1 MRGKS
6 MTYARSSLLVLQV
19 LAALTLLSPAV
30 QAQDSGS
37 TQFTITGTAPKV
49 CALPVPVTTG
59 TASNATFASNTIN
72 ITQFVDPNT
81 ALVTPSN
88 LSLQFPNTLC
98 NYSATVS
105 LQSKSGG
112 LVSNNASTVASGS
125 GAFLQNVPYIVNASW
140 GSFNLL
146 LDTSTSKGSTLTAAN
161 QTNGATA
168 GNLTLTIATAA
179 STLPVL
185 QGSYQDT
192 LTLKIGAPM

>member
-1 MRGKS
+1 
-6 MTYARSSLLVLQV
+6 MTHARSYSWPCKFF
-19 LAALTLLSPAV
+19 AAATLLSPAA
-30 QAQDSGS
+30 QAQDSAS

-49 CALPVPVTTG
+49 CALPAPVTTG

-98 NYSATVS
+98 NYNATVS

-112 LVSNNASTVASGS
+112 LVSNNASTVANGS
-125 GAFLQNVPYIVNASW
+125 GAFLQNVPYTVNASW
-140 GSFNLL
+140 GSFSLL

-179 STLPVL
+179 STLPVP